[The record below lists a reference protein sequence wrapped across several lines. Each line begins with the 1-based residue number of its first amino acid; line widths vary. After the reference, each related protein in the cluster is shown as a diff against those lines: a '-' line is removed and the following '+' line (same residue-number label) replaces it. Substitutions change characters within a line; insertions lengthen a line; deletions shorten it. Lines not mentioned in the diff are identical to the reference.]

1 MSLVEFDL
9 FCMSLAR
16 AWRAGRP
23 LHVLIAVSIGIASG
37 RYLFAE
43 PLREHFERER
53 ARGQEEEE
61 RRRQQLGGGE
71 GGGAGE

>member
-1 MSLVEFDL
+1 
-9 FCMSLAR
+9 MSLAR

-43 PLREHFERER
+43 PLREHFKR
-53 ARGQEEEE
+53 EEE
-61 RRRQQLGGGE
+61 RRRKESSGSSSS
-71 GGGAGE
+71 

>member
-1 MSLVEFDL
+1 
-9 FCMSLAR
+9 MSLAR

-23 LHVLIAVSIGIASG
+23 LHVLIAVSIGVASG

-53 ARGQEEEE
+53 EGKARQEKEKS
-61 RRRQQLGGGE
+61 GGG
-71 GGGAGE
+71 GGGDGNG

>member
-1 MSLVEFDL
+1 
-9 FCMSLAR
+9 MSLAR

-37 RYLFAE
+37 RFLFAE
-43 PLREHFERER
+43 PLREHFERQEK

-61 RRRQQLGGGE
+61 RRRRRQLGGE
-71 GGGAGE
+71 